1 MNNTSSSSAASSAA
15 ATPREHFG
23 SKLGFILAAAGA
35 AVGLGNIWGFPTQVA
50 SNGGGAFLLVYL
62 VMIIVVAFPMLVVE
76 MAIGRHGQANPVDSM
91 RSLSSNPMAKKLG
104 ACVGWIGLAVPCAV
118 LAFYSIV
125 GGWLI
130 CFLIGAVLEIAGYAA
145 LADWFKGFSV
155 GRNVFGTIA
164 FYLLTI
170 LIVQGGVKQGIEK
183 WSTRLMPSLFVL
195 FALLFVYIMM
205 QQGAM
210 EGLKHYLV
218 PNFEKVWDRKLILAA
233 MGQGFFS
240 LTIGGCSMLIYGS
253 YLSKKEDLPKMAMNV
268 TLVDTSVAFIA
279 GLVVMPAMFVAMQ
292 KGVQI
297 YAEDGSLISSDTL
310 VFTVLPLMFESLG
323 LLGLVFSVVFFLLLT
338 IAALTSSISMLECPV
353 ALVDERLKTGRKKT
367 SWVLGAMIA
376 AFSIFI
382 VFNFGELFGL
392 VAMIATQYLQ
402 PIAALMFCIFG
413 GWVWSRASKVKEL
426 EQGCPDFQLG
436 WFGKVWPLYV
446 KIVCPVL
453 VATVIWASFG

>member
-1 MNNTSSSSAASSAA
+1 MDQQSSSS
-15 ATPREHFG
+15 REHF
-23 SKLGFILAAAGA
+23 SSRLGFILAAAGA

-62 VMIIVVAFPMLVVE
+62 IMIFVVAFPMLVVE

-91 RSLSSNPMAKKLG
+91 RSLTSNSLGKKVG
-104 ACVGWIGLAVPCAV
+104 EFVGWIGLSVPSAV

-130 CFLIGAVLEIAGYAA
+130 CFLFGAVADLIGLES
-145 LADWFKGFSV
+145 LADWFKGFSAE
-155 GRNVFGTIA
+155 RNVFGTVL
-164 FYLLTI
+164 FYVLTI

-183 WSTRLMPSLFVL
+183 WSTRLMPALFIL
-195 FALLFVYIMM
+195 FGLLFVYIMT
-205 QQGAM
+205 QVGAM

-218 PNFEKVWDRKLILAA
+218 PDFEKVWDRKLILAA

-240 LTIGGCSMLIYGS
+240 LTIGGCSMLVYGS
-253 YLSKKEDLPKMAMNV
+253 YLSKKENLPKMAMNV
-268 TLVDTSVAFIA
+268 TLVDTAVAFIA

-297 YAEDGSLISSDTL
+297 YAEDGSLLSSDTL
-310 VFTVLPLMFESLG
+310 VFTVLPLMFDSLG
-323 LLGLVFSVVFFLLLT
+323 VLGQIFAIVFFLLLT
-338 IAALTSSISMLECPV
+338 IAALTSSISMLEGPV
-353 ALVDERLKTGRKKT
+353 ALVSERFNTRRTLT
-367 SWVLGAMIA
+367 SWVIGGAIA
-376 AFSIFI
+376 LFSVVI
-382 VFNFGELFGL
+382 VYNFAAMFGM

-402 PIAALMFCIFG
+402 PVAALMFCLFG

-426 EQGCPDFQLG
+426 EHGCPDFQLG
-436 WFGKVWPLYV
+436 WFGKVWPMYV
-446 KIVCPVL
+446 KFVCPIL